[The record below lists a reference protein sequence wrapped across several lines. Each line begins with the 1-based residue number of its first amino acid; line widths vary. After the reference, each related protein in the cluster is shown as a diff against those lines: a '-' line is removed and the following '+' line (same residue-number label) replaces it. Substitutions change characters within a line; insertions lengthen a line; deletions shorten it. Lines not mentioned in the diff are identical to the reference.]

1 MEIVRGAECS
11 VQRVL
16 SRQKDRFSRDSEVPF
31 MTQEINGQSVEME
44 VVVVARGA
52 QQYSHAL
59 PYLLWNTCVGTALV
73 AHMHHVVRRLS

>member
-1 MEIVRGAECS
+1 MEIVRGAACS

-16 SRQKDRFSRDSEVPF
+16 SRQKDRFSRDSEIPF

-52 QQYSHAL
+52 HQYSHAL
-59 PYLLWNTCVGTALV
+59 PYLLWNTCGGAALV